1 VLAVT
6 KIVLKSEAAVPVFQV
21 LKTPLSVLL
30 YPTVIAYA
38 ESEAAI
44 YVADPYADVTVSRLA
59 EAGVPI
65 EVVKT

>member
-1 VLAVT
+1 MT
-6 KIVLKSEAAVPVFQV
+6 KIVLKSEAAASVFQV

-38 ESEAAI
+38 ESEGTI
-44 YVADPYADVTVSRLA
+44 YVADPYVEVTVSRLA

-65 EVVKT
+65 EVVKI